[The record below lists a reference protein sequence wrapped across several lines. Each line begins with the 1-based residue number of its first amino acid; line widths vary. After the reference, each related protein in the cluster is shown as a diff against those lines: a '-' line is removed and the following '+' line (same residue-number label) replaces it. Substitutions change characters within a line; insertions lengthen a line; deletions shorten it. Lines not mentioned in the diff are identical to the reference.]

1 MKAKTF
7 LAIATLLAFGQ
18 GAWAQTS
25 SFPETDDEKGT
36 EAKPFLIE
44 NIEDLNALASDVN
57 SGTDYSGKHFK
68 LTADLT
74 FTAPVSP
81 ETSNF
86 TPIGKVEYRDDNE
99 TPLYE
104 EKAFKGVFDGGGK
117 TISGI
122 VVNTS
127 DAEAVGLF
135 GNVFYPGIIK
145 NVKMTNCSFTGNY
158 CVGAICGECNG
169 GSAGEHKDVQ
179 WGIFD
184 CEVGSNVTVTAATS
198 GEGEDALPGWYA
210 GGIVGDLKVSRA
222 TGCISAA
229 TVSGAEYVGGI
240 AGSISHDKDAAGS
253 PYGSLTDCFYTG
265 NSVTATENKYAGT
278 IVGLNGSVDD
288 DDNLTDGTAGKLVF
302 TLLDNDSEAAISNA
316 TRLSNYDDLEAN
328 VTLSG
333 RTLYKD
339 NSWNTICLP
348 FAMTAAQ
355 VTAQLA
361 PTKLMTLS
369 TATFA
374 EGTLTLTFE
383 DATEIVAGKSYII
396 KWTSGDDFTP
406 TFEGVTVSS
415 AAPTDV
421 AGTAAN
427 FHGIYTPYSTGG
439 ENKSMLYLGAN
450 NKLYY
455 PSADMTINAFRAYFT
470 LNGIE
475 AGPASSSAPAAVRA
489 FVLNFGDG
497 DGATGILSLSADSKD
512 SEDNAA
518 WYDMQGRRLSGKP
531 TASGI
536 YTNNGNKIVIK

>member
-1 MKAKTF
+1 MKAKTIIV
-7 LAIATLLAFGQ
+7 LATLLAFGQ

-104 EKAFKGVFDGGGK
+104 EKAFKGVFDGGEK

-210 GGIVGDLKVSRA
+210 GGIVGDLKVSRV

-302 TLLDNDSEAAISNA
+302 TLLDNDSEAAINNA

-348 FAMTAAQ
+348 FAMTAEQ

-369 TATFA
+369 TATFDD
-374 EGTLTLTFE
+374 GTLTLNFA
-383 DATEIVAGKSYII
+383 DATEIEAGKPYII
-396 KWTSGDDFTP
+396 KWTGNTEWGNP
-406 TFEGVTVSS
+406 TFTGVTVSS

-421 AGTAAN
+421 TGTAAN

-439 ENKSMLYLGAN
+439 ENKSMLYLGAE
-450 NKLYY
+450 NKIYY
-455 PSADMTINAFRAYFT
+455 PNADMTINAFRAYFT
-470 LNGIE
+470 LNNGITVGDLPQQ
-475 AGPASSSAPAAVRA
+475 ARA

-497 DGATGILSLSADSKD
+497 DETTGIISI
-512 SEDNAA
+512 DNGQLIIDNSMDA
-518 WYDMQGRRLSGKP
+518 WYSLDGRRLTGKP
-531 TASGI
+531 SRAGVYI
-536 YTNNGNKIVIK
+536 NNGKKIVIK

>member
-25 SFPETDDEKGT
+25 SFPETDNEKGT

-57 SGTDYSGKHFK
+57 SGTDYSGKCFI
-68 LTADLT
+68 LTTDLDYSGVALFDTDEDGTAD
-74 FTAPVSP
+74 
-81 ETSNF
+81 SNF
-86 TPIGKVEYRDDNE
+86 TTIGYGYE
-99 TPLYE
+99 TE
-104 EKAFKGVFDGGGK
+104 GASFKGIFNGNDK
-117 TISGI
+117 YIKGI
-122 VVNTS
+122 TVNTPS
-127 DAEAVGLF
+127 AAGVGLF
-135 GNVFYPGIIK
+135 GYIFQPAEIRNLTLK
-145 NVKMTNCSFTGNY
+145 NCSFTGNFE
-158 CVGAICGECNG
+158 VGAIAGASS
-169 GSAGEHKDVQ
+169 GSATNSTF
-179 WGIFD
+179 GIYD
-184 CEVGSNVTVTAATS
+184 CTVESTVKVTAVTTTIES
-198 GEGEDALPGWYA
+198 EDYPGTYA
-210 GGIVGDLKVSRA
+210 GGIIGFCGSLTVSDC
-222 TGCISAA
+222 TSAA
-229 TVSGAEYVGGI
+229 TVKGDESVGGI
-240 AGSISHDKDAAGS
+240 AGHITGS
-253 PYGSLTDCFYTG
+253 TLGGVIDNCFFSG
-265 NSVTATENKYAGT
+265 SVTGGTEATEVGT
-278 IVGLNGSVDD
+278 IVGGRGPIDVEEGTIGTI
-288 DDNLTDGTAGKLVF
+288 NLTLFDADG
-302 TLLDNDSEAAISNA
+302 DAISNA

-415 AAPTDV
+415 AAPADV
-421 AGTAAN
+421 EGTAAN

-450 NKLYY
+450 NTLYY
-455 PSADMTINAFRAYFT
+455 PNAAMTIYAFRAYFT
-470 LNGIE
+470 LNGFE

-497 DGATGILSLSADSKD
+497 DGATGIISI
-512 SEDNAA
+512 DNGQLIIDNSMDA
-518 WYDMQGRRLSGKP
+518 WYSLDGRRLTGKP

-536 YTNNGNKIVIK
+536 YINNGNKIVIK

>member
-1 MKAKTF
+1 MKAKTIIV
-7 LAIATLLAFGQ
+7 LATLLAFGQ

-44 NIEDLNALASDVN
+44 NKEDLNALASDVN

-184 CEVGSNVTVTAATS
+184 CEVVSNVTVTAATS

-302 TLLDNDSEAAISNA
+302 TLLDNDSEAAINNA

-339 NSWNTICLP
+339 NSWNTVCLP

-361 PTKLMTLS
+361 PTKLKTLS

-475 AGPASSSAPAAVRA
+475 AGPASSSAPAAARA

-536 YTNNGNKIVIK
+536 YINNGNKIVIK